1 MFFFFQNFNFIKIYL
16 YLYIYRLI
24 TVAFFSLYIFI
35 TPLLRNSDF
44 SFSYYYYALYMLLN
58 VINNSFSFIL
68 YLSIGSFTSQISDKS
83 IGGTYM
89 TFLSLWGGLGM
100 IISRT
105 LVLFLTD
112 LFTLKNC
119 NFDSNDSANKNLSK
133 NLINNISN
141 FLKNNA
147 CSNEN
152 ESRICK
158 EYGGQCII
166 YFDALYLLTF
176 IFVAIGF
183 IWLVFSREIIE
194 KLQSLPK
201 SVWLVS
207 SEDKMNKKNQE
218 IISI

>member
-1 MFFFFQNFNFIKIYL
+1 
-16 YLYIYRLI
+16 
-24 TVAFFSLYIFI
+24 
-35 TPLLRNSDF
+35 
-44 SFSYYYYALYMLLN
+44 MLLN

-112 LFTLKNC
+112 TFTFKNC
-119 NFDSNDSANKNLSK
+119 KFDPNDVTNKNLAK
-133 NLINNISN
+133 YLINNISN
-141 FLKNNA
+141 YLKNNT
-147 CSNEN
+147 CSNEY
-152 ESRICK
+152 ESKICK
-158 EYGGQCII
+158 EYGGQCVI

-183 IWLVFSREIIE
+183 IWLVFSRELIQ
-194 KLQSLPK
+194 KLQLLPK

-207 SEDKMNKKNQE
+207 SEDKMSKKNQE